1 MLHVPSIFIMEVKI
15 LYCCLGTTKEC
26 SALYGYLPQTV
37 VGEVVRGISVLQAE
51 FGEDRNYYEVGG
63 YSLIADTRDDLS
75 RAREIFDD
83 RKHFCEWSTKL
94 GDSGFCSA
102 LYLLSNEF
110 SVMLYIPI
118 SLANEDILENME
130 N

>member
-1 MLHVPSIFIMEVKI
+1 M
-15 LYCCLGTTKEC
+15 YCCLGTTREC

-37 VGEVVRGISVLQAE
+37 VGEVVRGIAVLQAE

-63 YSLIADTRDDLS
+63 YSLIADTPDDLS
-75 RAREIFDD
+75 RARDIFDD
-83 RKHFCEWSTKL
+83 RKHYCEWSTKL

-102 LYLLSNEF
+102 LYLLTNEF

-130 N
+130 D